1 MAIIEEGNTINI
13 SLNQDDVGRVLGKM
27 RKQKKEG
34 KNDENTNSQT
44 GQAP

>member
-13 SLNQDDVGRVLGKM
+13 SLNQDDVGRVLAKIEET
-27 RKQKKEG
+27 KEG

-44 GQAP
+44 GQAS